1 MEAELRAQLTGY
13 VHEVLAE
20 FGTQENGVFDKDKLD
35 AACKILDYTYMELDY
50 FQKRKIEEQGRP
62 MPIMYNDYT
71 VNNKA
76 PKNIFR
82 TMGVD

>member
-1 MEAELRAQLTGY
+1 
-13 VHEVLAE
+13 
-20 FGTQENGVFDKDKLD
+20 
-35 AACKILDYTYMELDY
+35 MELDY